1 MKCIGAQKRVNDAK
15 LARLGFV
22 RRALTRKTYMASNVL
37 LCSHYWRLFG
47 LSSSTTGG
55 VPILVMREGANRSRG
70 REAQHNNIMAAK
82 VVAESVRS
90 ALGPKGMDKMLVD
103 SFGDV
108 TITSDGR
115 TILDEMDVQHPA
127 AKMLVEVAK
136 TQDKEAGDGTTSAVI
151 IAGELLSR
159 AEELIDK
166 NIHPTVIIDG
176 YRKAADKALVTL
188 EKIAIPID
196 LKSTEYLKKAASTSM
211 GSKLVAEYKDYLADL
226 AVKAMMAVVEKQADG
241 TFRADVDDVKVEK
254 KTGESLKETS
264 LISGIVLDKEI
275 VHSGMPK
282 RLEKAKIA
290 LLDASLENEKPEM
303 DAKISIESPEQI
315 EAFLNQ
321 EETMLKDMVEKVL
334 ATGTNVVICQ
344 KGIDDMAQHFLARK
358 GVIAIRRAKKSDM
371 EKLAR
376 ATGAKIIS
384 SIDALAASDLGYA
397 ALVEERKTGDD
408 KMTYIEGCKNPKSV
422 TLLIRGGTQR
432 MIAEAERSIH
442 DGLCVVKDLIED
454 PRIVA
459 GGSAPEMEMA
469 NVIKKYAQTVQGR
482 EQLAITIFAESLEA
496 IATTLAENAGLD
508 TVDILSELR
517 TRHQKGETWAGIDVL
532 AGKVEDM
539 TKINVY
545 EPLAVKKQIIKS
557 ANEAASMILKI
568 DDVIASQK
576 MKSPPMPPGGG
587 MPGGMGGMGGM
598 SGGMM

>member
-1 MKCIGAQKRVNDAK
+1 M
-15 LARLGFV
+15 
-22 RRALTRKTYMASNVL
+22 
-37 LCSHYWRLFG
+37 
-47 LSSSTTGG
+47 SSSQAGG
-55 VPILVMREGANRSRG
+55 VPVLVMKEGSKRSRG
-70 REAQHNNIMAAK
+70 REAQHSNIMAAK

-166 NIHPTVIIDG
+166 DIHPTVIIDG
-176 YRKAADKALVTL
+176 YRKAADKALETL
-188 EKIAIPID
+188 EKIAISID
-196 LKSTEYLKKAASTSM
+196 LKSHDYLKKAASTSM

-226 AVKAMMAVVEKQADG
+226 AVKAMLAVAEKQDDG
-241 TFRADVDDVKVEK
+241 TYRADVDDVKVEK
-254 KTGESLKETS
+254 KTGESLADTS
-264 LISGIVLDKEI
+264 LIYGIVLDKEI

-303 DAKISIESPEQI
+303 DAKINIESPEQI
-315 EAFLNQ
+315 EAFLKQ
-321 EETMLKDMVEKVL
+321 EETMLKDMVDKVL
-334 ATGTNVVICQ
+334 ASGANVVVCQ
-344 KGIDDMAQHFLARK
+344 KGIDDMAQHFLSRK

-376 ATGAKIIS
+376 ATGAKIVS
-384 SIDALAASDLGYA
+384 NIDALAASDLGYA
-397 ALVEERKTGDD
+397 ALVEERRTGDD
-408 KMTYIEGCKNPKSV
+408 KMTYVEGCKNPKSV

-432 MIAEAERSIH
+432 MTAEAERSIH
-442 DGLCVVKDLIED
+442 DALCVVRDLIEE
-454 PRIVA
+454 PKIVA

-469 NVIKKYAQTVQGR
+469 SVLKKYAQTVQGR

-496 IATTLAENAGLD
+496 IANTLAENAGLD
-508 TVDILSELR
+508 PVDILSELR
-517 TRHQKGETWAGIDVL
+517 TRHEKGETWAGIDVL

-557 ANEAASMILKI
+557 ANEAATMILKI
-568 DDVIASQK
+568 DDVISSGK
-576 MKSPPMPPGGG
+576 MKTPPMPPEEECQAEWAVWVECQAE
-587 MPGGMGGMGGM
+587 
-598 SGGMM
+598 

>member
-1 MKCIGAQKRVNDAK
+1 
-15 LARLGFV
+15 
-22 RRALTRKTYMASNVL
+22 
-37 LCSHYWRLFG
+37 

-55 VPILVMREGANRSRG
+55 VPIRVIKEGSDRSRG

-176 YRKAADKALVTL
+176 YRKAADKALETL

-226 AVKAMMAVVEKQADG
+226 AVKAMLAVAEKQADG
-241 TFRADVDDVKVEK
+241 TYRADVDDVKVEK
-254 KTGESLKETS
+254 KTGESLRDTS
-264 LISGIVLDKEI
+264 LINGIVLDKEI

-303 DAKISIESPEQI
+303 DTKISIESPDQI
-315 EAFLNQ
+315 EAFLKE
-321 EETMLKDMVEKVL
+321 EETMLRNMVDKVL
-334 ATGTNVVICQ
+334 ASGANVVVCQ
-344 KGIDDMAQHFLARK
+344 KGIDDMAQHFMSRK

-384 SIDALAASDLGYA
+384 NIDALAASDLGYA
-397 ALVEERKTGDD
+397 ALVEERRTGDD

-432 MIAEAERSIH
+432 MTAEAERSIH
-442 DGLCVVKDLIED
+442 DALCVVKDLIED

-469 NVIKKYAQTVQGR
+469 NIIKKYAQTVQGR
-482 EQLAITIFAESLEA
+482 EQLAIIIFAESLEA

-508 TVDILSELR
+508 PVDILSELR

-576 MKSPPMPPGGG
+576 MKSPPMPPGG
-587 MPGGMGGMGGM
+587 MGGMGGM
-598 SGGMM
+598 PGGMM